1 IEAGLAVRWGAWTRG
16 LGDRLRRGIGEGTMV
31 RTARVV
37 LVGAAVGLLAGGGP
51 VESDAAT
58 EAELQSAVFRAKP
71 AVVMIAVRI
80 GATATV
86 QCGSGAGVVV
96 DAGAIGEL
104 GSGSII
110 HPDGWIVTNG
120 HVVQPYREGADGAFA
135 AELLEKAVPTAPPA
149 EMGGVPAPLRAPRI
163 RSRAAS

>member
-1 IEAGLAVRWGAWTRG
+1 MEAGLAVRWGASPTV
-16 LGDRLRRGIGEGTMV
+16 LGDRFRPGIGEGTMV

-110 HPDGWIVTNG
+110 HPDGWIVKNG
-120 HVVQPYREGADGAFA
+120 HVLQPYQEGAEDALVADLLDHAVAHASPEAVFA
-135 AELLEKAVPTAPPA
+135 PV
-149 EMGGVPAPLRAPRI
+149 
-163 RSRAAS
+163 S

>member
-1 IEAGLAVRWGAWTRG
+1 LA
-16 LGDRLRRGIGEGTMV
+16 
-31 RTARVV
+31 
-37 LVGAAVGLLAGGGP
+37 
-51 VESDAAT
+51 AAT

-86 QCGSGAGVVV
+86 RCSTGPPAVVRP
-96 DAGAIGEL
+96 GTIGEL

-120 HVVQPYREGADGAFA
+120 HVVQPYRRRLVRRPAGHVRNAARHPQYCPRGTRRPSRTVRPLSCQPSAFSSYTQ
-135 AELLEKAVPTAPPA
+135 P
-149 EMGGVPAPLRAPRI
+149 G
-163 RSRAAS
+163 

>member
-1 IEAGLAVRWGAWTRG
+1 MEAGLAVRWGASPTV
-16 LGDRLRRGIGEGTMV
+16 LGDRFRPGIGEGTMV

-86 QCGSGAGVVV
+86 QCGSGPGVVV
-96 DAGAIGEL
+96 DTGAIGEL

-120 HVVQPYREGADGAFA
+120 HVIQPSQEGAPGASPPH
-135 AELLEKAVPTAPPA
+135 LLQKPVAPASPPA
-149 EMGGVPAPLRAPRI
+149 L
-163 RSRAAS
+163 AA

>member
-1 IEAGLAVRWGAWTRG
+1 MASGRMVGAIACLLAAGLPPA
-16 LGDRLRRGIGEGTMV
+16 
-31 RTARVV
+31 
-37 LVGAAVGLLAGGGP
+37 
-51 VESDAAT
+51 SDAAT

-86 QCGSGAGVVV
+86 RCSTGPPAVVRP
-96 DAGAIGEL
+96 GTIGEL

-120 HVVQPYREGADGAFA
+120 HVVQPYQEGADGSYAVELLERAVGSACA
-135 AELLEKAVPTAPPA
+135 AELDSLAAPVRTERIRPPAAPP
-149 EMGGVPAPLRAPRI
+149 GNR
-163 RSRAAS
+163 